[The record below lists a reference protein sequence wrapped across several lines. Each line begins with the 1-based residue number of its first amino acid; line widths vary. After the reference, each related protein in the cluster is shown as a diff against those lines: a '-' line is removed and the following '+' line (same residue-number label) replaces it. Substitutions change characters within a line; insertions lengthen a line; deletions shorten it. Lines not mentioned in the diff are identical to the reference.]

1 MEGKTMAH
9 HGVFMYPYNQEV
21 SLGNFNMPYSNEKL
35 TIYRGANNNLSFTVH
50 NADGKYTLLK
60 DNEYLTFMIFD
71 ARNNTKLF
79 DVVLDKQKPS
89 WLSESGQARQTL
101 GNSKKV
107 YYGCIVPA
115 GVIQD
120 TSPGSKY
127 RWSVTKVTM
136 DGSLIEPT
144 QYLYTGLD
152 YEASAELIISDQ
164 AAPVFV
170 PSIEVSVN
178 KNPAWTTIKRLY
190 HEPIARGV
198 IGEFD
203 IMATSPLPAQMQY
216 GLVDGLS
223 TIAMYFDKFIGRI
236 QLQGCLCN
244 NVPTDNENYKWFI
257 VKLDGK
263 EYIENDID
271 ENGFPKALDGIQAFN
286 FKGNYMW
293 LRLVVCIHPKIVPVP
308 YDYAAVR
315 KVYDPLLSVPKI
327 LIRR

>member
-1 MEGKTMAH
+1 MSH

-21 SLGNFNMPYSNEKL
+21 SLGNFNMPFSNEKL
-35 TIYRGANNNLSFTVH
+35 VIYRGANNNLSFTVH

-71 ARNNTKLF
+71 ARNNT
-79 DVVLDKQKPS
+79 VLLDTVLEKIQPS
-89 WLSESGQARQTL
+89 WLSESGQARPSL

-120 TSPGSKY
+120 VSPGSKY
-127 RWSVTKVTM
+127 RWSITKVTM

-144 QYLYTGLD
+144 EYLYTGMN
-152 YEASAELIISDQ
+152 YEASAELVISDK
-164 AAPVFV
+164 AAPIFV
-170 PSIEVSVN
+170 PSTEVSEN
-178 KNPAWTTIKRLY
+178 KNASWRSIKGIS
-190 HEPIARGV
+190 HEPIADGYT
-198 IGEFD
+198 GDFD
-203 IMATSPLPAQMQY
+203 IQATSALPAQMQY

-223 TIAMYFDKFIGRI
+223 TIALYFNGFIGRV
-236 QLQGCLCN
+236 QLQGCLN
-244 NVPTDNENYKWFI
+244 DSVPDDMDNYKWFI
-257 VKLDGK
+257 IKLDGK
-263 EYIENDID
+263 EYIENGINS
-271 ENGFPKALDGIQAFN
+271 EGFNVPIDGIQAYN

-293 LRLVVCIHPKIVPVP
+293 LRVVVCIHPILKPIP

-315 KVYDPLLSVPKI
+315 KIYNPLLTLPKI